1 MGLPATMRE
10 LLDRGGVILAA
21 NARAARALH
30 LRYAEAMQAE
40 NAGAWRTPRILD
52 LHSWFVEQWLAV
64 VLTGAE
70 GRVLLTELQEHALW
84 ESLIEP
90 TLTGISLIEPA
101 HMASLAQQAYALL
114 AEYNQLQRL
123 DDSMWL
129 PEANSEPE
137 VFRSWARSF
146 QRECTRH
153 HWLPRCKLI
162 GAITHALRWGML
174 PTPPEIGWLGFDR
187 ATPAEADLQSVL
199 ESLGTRQHVLSWKI
213 EPQSPPR
220 LYTAQSEKE
229 ETAACAAWVRGQL
242 ESNPKARIGILLP
255 DLESR
260 RPQLE
265 RDLYRT
271 LSPAHLPITAGASPN
286 LPFEFSLGQP
296 LAQVPLVHA
305 ALLLLRWL
313 HRPLMQQ
320 EISWLLL
327 SSTLGSAQGS
337 GAREALANLD
347 RSLRNRS
354 CAPPEMSLESFL
366 RHPQHGFPAV
376 RALAHDLAA
385 MLEQHRRN
393 VRDASPGEWVRRVA
407 HLLHT
412 ARWGERADASS
423 LLFQAREA
431 WERLLD
437 AVAAL
442 DFANRTLSFPKF
454 LNTLEQAAQDTIFAA
469 ESADAPVQ
477 VMGAYAASGQSFDA
491 VWFLCATDAAWPI
504 PGRPNPLLPLA
515 LQRDAGMPHAS
526 PAEDTALA
534 HRAMERV
541 AAGAGEVIYSWAEMS
556 DEAAQRPS
564 SLVNQF
570 APATVT
576 IPARSQPPIA
586 LETVQ
591 DNHWIPF
598 SGGAVASGGQM
609 ALKRQANCPF
619 QAFVFQR
626 LQVRE
631 LSIAGRG
638 LSPSDRGRLLH
649 KVMELIWSKEAE
661 PHLSS
666 HADLRSAMM
675 TGTLRPL
682 VAAHTEAAMRWLN
695 PAHGDAWQRAYLK
708 AEKER
713 TVSLVLDWLE
723 IESERQPFQV
733 AQVEQKID
741 LVVGGLALKVRADRI
756 DEVPGGKLLI
766 DYKTGEVSTA
776 GWDGPRPDQPQLPLY
791 AAFGNTPD
799 LVGAVFAQTRWPKKK
814 MMFKGRV
821 EDARVSL
828 CATLKDKDPLLTDR
842 YTPETVEQWRDTL
855 EHLSASFVRG
865 EAQVDPHIYP
875 QSCQYCELH
884 GLCRVS
890 ESRAFDAAQDAAD
903 EEESE

>member
-21 NARAARALH
+21 NARATRALH

-40 NAGAWRTPRILD
+40 NASAWPTPRILD
-52 LHSWFVEQWLAV
+52 LHSWLAEQWQAF

-70 GRVLLTELQEHALW
+70 GRVLLNELQELALW
-84 ESLIEP
+84 ENLIEP
-90 TLTGISLIEPA
+90 TLIGISLIEPA
-101 HMASLAQQAYALL
+101 HMAALAQQAYALL
-114 AEYNQLQRL
+114 AEYNQLERL

-129 PEANSEPE
+129 PETNSEPE

-146 QRECTRH
+146 QRECKRH
-153 HWLPRCKLI
+153 QWLPRCELI
-162 GAITHALRWGML
+162 GTITHALRWGML
-174 PTPPEIGWLGFDR
+174 PPPAEIGWLGFDR
-187 ATPAEADLQSVL
+187 ATPSEADLQSVL
-199 ESLGTRQHVLSWKI
+199 ESLGTRQHVLSWKV
-213 EPQSPPR
+213 EAQSPPR

-229 ETAACAAWVRGQL
+229 ETAACAAWVRERL
-242 ESNPKARIGILLP
+242 DANPGARIGILLP
-255 DLESR
+255 DLQNS

-265 RDLYRT
+265 RDLYRV
-271 LSPAHLPITAGASPN
+271 LSPAQLPITAGASPN

-296 LAQVPLVHA
+296 LAQVPLVYA

-327 SSTLGSAQGS
+327 SSTLGAALGT

-347 RSLRNRS
+347 LSLRNGS
-354 CAPPEMSLESFL
+354 CAPPEMSLEYFL
-366 RHPQHGFPAV
+366 RHPQQGIPAV

-385 MLEQHRRN
+385 MLEQHRRS
-393 VRDASPGEWVRRVA
+393 VRDASAGEWVRRIA
-407 HLLHT
+407 HLLHI

-442 DFANRTLSFPKF
+442 DLANRPLRFRKF
-454 LNTLEQAAQDTIFAA
+454 LNTLERAAQDTIFAA

-491 VWFLCATDAAWPI
+491 VWFLGATDAAWPI
-504 PGRPNPLLPLA
+504 PGRPSPLLPVA

-534 HRAMERV
+534 HRTMERI
-541 AAGAGEVIYSWAEMS
+541 AAGAGEVVYSWAEMS

-570 APATVT
+570 VPSTVT
-576 IPARSQPPIA
+576 VPARSQPPIA

-598 SGGAVASGGQM
+598 SGAAVATGGQM

-649 KVMELIWSKEAE
+649 KVMELIWSKDAE
-661 PHLSS
+661 PHLSGQ
-666 HADLRSAMM
+666 ADLRDAMM
-675 TGTLRPL
+675 TDTLRPL

-695 PAHGDAWQRAYLK
+695 PAHGDPWQRAYLK

-713 TVSLVLDWLE
+713 TVNLVLDWLA
-723 IESERQPFQV
+723 IEADRQPFQV
-733 AQVEQKID
+733 DQVEQKIE

-776 GWDGPRPDQPQLPLY
+776 GWDGPRPDEPQLPLY
-791 AAFGNTPD
+791 AAFGNTQD
-799 LVGAVFAQTRWPKKK
+799 LVGAVFAQTRWPKTK

-821 EDARVSL
+821 EDARASL
-828 CATLKDKDPLLTDR
+828 SATLKDKDPLVTEP

-875 QSCQYCELH
+875 KSCQYCELH

>member
-10 LLDRGGVILAA
+10 LLDRSGLILAA

-30 LRYAEAMQAE
+30 LCYAESMQAE

-52 LHSWFVEQWLAV
+52 LHSWFVEQWQAV

-101 HMASLAQQAYALL
+101 HMASLAQEAYALL

-123 DDSMWL
+123 DDAMWL

-199 ESLGTRQHVLSWKI
+199 ESLGTRQHVLFWKI

-242 ESNPKARIGILLP
+242 ESDPKARIGILLP

-265 RDLYRT
+265 RDLYPT

-327 SSTLGSAQGS
+327 SSTLGSAQGT

-442 DFANRTLSFPKF
+442 DFANRTLSFRKF

-469 ESADAPVQ
+469 ESAEAPVQ

-491 VWFLCATDAAWPI
+491 VWFLGATDAAWPI
-504 PGRPNPLLPLA
+504 PGRPNPLLPLG
-515 LQRDAGMPHAS
+515 LQRGAGMPHVS

-534 HRAMERV
+534 HRAMERI

-576 IPARSQPPIA
+576 IPDRSQPHIA

-695 PAHGDAWQRAYLK
+695 PAHGDPWQRAYLK

-713 TVSLVLDWLE
+713 TVSLVLD
-723 IESERQPFQV
+723 
-733 AQVEQKID
+733 
-741 LVVGGLALKVRADRI
+741 
-756 DEVPGGKLLI
+756 
-766 DYKTGEVSTA
+766 
-776 GWDGPRPDQPQLPLY
+776 
-791 AAFGNTPD
+791 
-799 LVGAVFAQTRWPKKK
+799 
-814 MMFKGRV
+814 
-821 EDARVSL
+821 
-828 CATLKDKDPLLTDR
+828 
-842 YTPETVEQWRDTL
+842 
-855 EHLSASFVRG
+855 
-865 EAQVDPHIYP
+865 
-875 QSCQYCELH
+875 
-884 GLCRVS
+884 
-890 ESRAFDAAQDAAD
+890 
-903 EEESE
+903 